1 MRAAFSSIF
10 HKSGSTSIPGKRD
23 NAHNIQAGMPS
34 ASAAN
39 AAAAS
44 FAALVE
50 QLGYLPASD
59 VELVRKAY
67 KFADEAHLGQ
77 MRKNGEPYITHPI
90 SVATQCTE
98 WKLDAQALMAALM
111 HDVMEDCGVTK
122 SDLIEKFGS
131 SVAELVDGLTKLDKL
146 EFNTREENQAES
158 FRKMLL
164 AMARDVRVILIK
176 LADRTHNMRT
186 MSDMPRE
193 KWGRISSET
202 LEIYAPIAHRLGL
215 NQTYRELQ
223 DLSFRYSKP
232 WRYNVLAKAVAKARN
247 RRRDLIQKV
256 QGELESTFSKAGMN
270 VQITGREKTLYSIYK
285 KMDGKHLSFAQVTDI
300 YGFRLIVPSVIDCYT
315 ALGILHQM
323 YKPVPGRFKDHI
335 AIGKVNGY
343 QSLHTTLVGPSGVN
357 VEFQMRTE
365 AMNVVAESGVAAH
378 WLYKD
383 KGSNDVSS
391 ERLGTQ
397 WLQSLLDIQ
406 KETRDASE
414 FWDHVKVDLFP
425 DAVYVF
431 TPKSQIM
438 SLPRGA
444 TVVDFAY
451 MIHSN
456 IGDHLVAAKINNQQV
471 PLRTELKNGDVVE
484 VMTAPVSSPNPSWLG
499 FVRTGRARSRIRHH
513 LKTMANSES
522 MDLGLKLLTQ
532 ALRAEGIEKMPD
544 DPSRYQTLWEKLLRF
559 TGNKNRSDLL
569 VDVGL
574 GKRIASIVAKRMS
587 ALLSEMGEKPDPLL
601 MTRERFMAHESV
613 SQGAI
618 LLDGT
623 ENASV
628 VYARCCHPLPGDKII
643 GYLGRGEGLAVH
655 TADCSVGLKLQQKDS
670 ERFIGVEW
678 SDEPLRNFETSI
690 SVTVVNTKGVL
701 ARVAGTLANSEVDII
716 HVEMGQASA
725 QDAAENTFV
734 ISVRDLN
741 HLETVLRNLKRTP
754 AVLNAERITHRVRG
768 QSTAEE

>member
-1 MRAAFSSIF
+1 MSAVMPPSSS
-10 HKSGSTSIPGKRD
+10 SG
-23 NAHNIQAGMPS
+23 HS
-34 ASAAN
+34 AKAVSLASAN

-44 FAALVE
+44 FAALTAK
-50 QLGYLPASD
+50 LDYLSPAD
-59 VELVRKAY
+59 ADMVRRAY
-67 KFADEAHLGQ
+67 KYADEAHLGQ

-90 SVATQCTE
+90 AVAALCTE
-98 WKLDAQALMAALM
+98 WKLDAQALAAALL
-111 HDVMEDCGVTK
+111 HDAMEDCGVTK
-122 SDLIEKFGS
+122 AELIERFGAP
-131 SVAELVDGLTKLDKL
+131 VAELVDGLTKLEKL

-186 MSDMPRE
+186 MGDMPRS

-215 NQTYRELQ
+215 NQIYRELQ
-223 DLSFRYSKP
+223 DLSFKHLLP
-232 WRYNVLAKAVAKARN
+232 WRYAVLTKAVSRARN

-256 QGELESTFSKAGMN
+256 QAEVEAIFKQTGMD
-270 VQITGREKTLYSIYK
+270 VRISGREKTLYSIYK
-285 KMDGKHLSFAQVTDI
+285 KMDDKHLSFAQVTDI
-300 YGFRLIVPSVIDCYT
+300 YGFRVIVPTVIDCYT
-315 ALGILHQM
+315 AMGLLHQI
-323 YKPVPGRFKDHI
+323 YKPVPGKFKDHI

-365 AMNVVAESGVAAH
+365 AMHLVAESGVAAH
-378 WLYKD
+378 WLYKEH
-383 KGSNDVSS
+383 SAASAQS

-406 KETRDASE
+406 NETRDAAE

-438 SLPRGA
+438 ALPRGA

-451 MIHSN
+451 AIHSRV
-456 IGDHLVAAKINNQQV
+456 GDHAMAAKINGEQV

-484 VMTAPVSSPNPSWLG
+484 VITAAVSAPNPAWLG
-499 FVRTGRARSRIRHH
+499 FVRTGRARSKIRHH
-513 LKTMANSES
+513 LKTMAQTES
-522 MDLGLKLLTQ
+522 TALGEKLLSQ
-532 ALRAEGIEKMPD
+532 ALRAEGIERLPGED
-544 DPSRYQTLWEKLLRF
+544 ATIQPLWDKLLRF
-559 TGNKNRSDLL
+559 TGNRNRADLL
-569 VDVGL
+569 MDIGL
-574 GKRIASIVAKRMS
+574 GKRIASIVAKRLVV
-587 ALLSEMGEKPDPLL
+587 LLGELGQKPDALL
-601 MTRERFMAHESV
+601 MTRERFTAHEKV

-618 LLDGT
+618 TLDGS

-628 VYARCCHPLPGDKII
+628 VYSPCCRPLPGDEIV

-655 TADCSVGLKLQQKDS
+655 TRQCQTARKLEHKDS

-678 SDEPLRNFETSI
+678 SDEPVRNFETCI
-690 SVTVVNTKGVL
+690 AVTVVNGKGVL
-701 ARVAGTLANSEVDII
+701 ARVAGALATAEADIVHVD
-716 HVEMGQASA
+716 MGHESI
-725 QDAAENTFV
+725 QDTADLRFV
-734 ISVRDLN
+734 VAVRDVN
-741 HLETVLRNLKRTP
+741 HLDGVLRQLKRTP
-754 AVLNAERITHRVRG
+754 SVIKAERQTNKG
-768 QSTAEE
+768 AAPA

>member
-1 MRAAFSSIF
+1 
-10 HKSGSTSIPGKRD
+10 
-23 NAHNIQAGMPS
+23 
-34 ASAAN
+34 
-39 AAAAS
+39 
-44 FAALVE
+44 
-50 QLGYLPASD
+50 
-59 VELVRKAY
+59 
-67 KFADEAHLGQ
+67 
-77 MRKNGEPYITHPI
+77 
-90 SVATQCTE
+90 
-98 WKLDAQALMAALM
+98 
-111 HDVMEDCGVTK
+111 
-122 SDLIEKFGS
+122 
-131 SVAELVDGLTKLDKL
+131 
-146 EFNTREENQAES
+146 
-158 FRKMLL
+158 
-164 AMARDVRVILIK
+164 
-176 LADRTHNMRT
+176 
-186 MSDMPRE
+186 
-193 KWGRISSET
+193 
-202 LEIYAPIAHRLGL
+202 
-215 NQTYRELQ
+215 
-223 DLSFRYSKP
+223 
-232 WRYNVLAKAVAKARN
+232 
-247 RRRDLIQKV
+247 LIQKV
-256 QGELESTFSKAGMN
+256 QGELESTFSKAGIQ
-270 VQITGREKTLYSIYK
+270 VQISGREKTLHSIYK

-383 KGSNDVSS
+383 KSSNGMEA

-444 TVVDFAY
+444 TVIDFAY

-456 IGDHLVAAKINNQQV
+456 LGDHLLAAKINNQQV
-471 PLRTELKNGDVVE
+471 PLRTELKNGDIVE
-484 VMTAPVSSPNPSWLG
+484 VMTDPTSAPNPSWLG

-513 LKTMANSES
+513 LKTMAHSES

-532 ALRAEGIEKMPD
+532 ALRAEGIEKLPD
-544 DPSRYQTLWEKLLRF
+544 DPARYQVLWEKLFRF

-574 GKRIASIVAKRMS
+574 GKRIASIVAKRIA

-601 MTRERFMAHESV
+601 MTRERFMANDNL

-628 VYARCCHPLPGDKII
+628 VYSTCCRPLPGDQII
-643 GYLGRGEGLAVH
+643 GYLGRGEGLAIH
-655 TADCSVGLKLQQKDS
+655 TTDCSVGLKLQQKDS
-670 ERFIGVEW
+670 ERFIGVDW

-690 SVTVVNTKGVL
+690 RVTVVNTKGVL
-701 ARVAGTLANSEVDII
+701 ARVAGTLADSEVDIV

-725 QDAAENTFV
+725 QDAAENTFI

-741 HLETVLRNLKRTP
+741 HLDTVLKNLKRTP

-768 QSTAEE
+768 QATAEE